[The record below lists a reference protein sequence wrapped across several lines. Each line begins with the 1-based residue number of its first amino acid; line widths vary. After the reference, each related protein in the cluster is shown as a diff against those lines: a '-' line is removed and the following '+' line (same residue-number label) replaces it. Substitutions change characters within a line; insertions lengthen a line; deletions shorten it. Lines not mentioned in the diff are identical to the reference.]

1 MEINF
6 VQGEAAD
13 IMALNGRLD
22 GPNPTILNKKLSE
35 QLRTRSRIIIDLSQV
50 SFIDSNGLGVLVAG
64 LKKAIRNKGDI
75 RLVNP
80 TAAVRMLME
89 ITRVDRVFQVYSSRE
104 LALNSYS
111 ENEPG
116 NKLRSSR

>member
-89 ITRVDRVFQVYSSRE
+89 ITRVDKVFQVYPCRE

-111 ENEPG
+111 DSEPG
-116 NKLRSSR
+116 DKVRSSR